1 LLDAL
6 FFFLL
11 AVFCSSS
18 GAHRYLHSFP
28 TRRSSDLGVTLYG
41 AASIMVNGN
50 QGESTTGAWFMFWI
64 GALIMAYM
72 LFGWF
77 GSVIRE
83 SRAGLY
89 SGQMDR
95 SFRWGMSWFIFSEV
109 MFFAAFFGALF
120 YVRVFVVPWLG
131 GEGDKGSTNM
141 LWEGF
146 QASWPLVSNPDPQA
160 YQGPKEVI
168 SAWGL
173 PLINTILLVTS
184 SFTVTV
190 AHHAL

>member
-83 SRAGLY
+83 SR
-89 SGQMDR
+89 
-95 SFRWGMSWFIFSEV
+95 SEEHTSE
-109 MFFAAFFGALF
+109 LQS
-120 YVRVFVVPWLG
+120 R
-131 GEGDKGSTNM
+131 EN
-141 LWEGF
+141 
-146 QASWPLVSNPDPQA
+146 LVCR
-160 YQGPKEVI
+160 
-168 SAWGL
+168 
-173 PLINTILLVTS
+173 LLLEKKKKKYKRTRQN
-184 SFTVTV
+184 
-190 AHHAL
+190 